1 MITLSSTN
9 LVDLRGSRLDKRTL
23 RARLPR
29 ADADAG
35 APLEAVRP
43 LLAGIRTRGRAAVAE
58 AAARFD
64 GAAPERFRVPAEA
77 LASALEGLDPAVR
90 AALEE
95 TIRRVRAVAQADL
108 PGASV
113 TELGEG
119 ARVTTRHL
127 PAERVGLYVPGGRAV
142 YPSSVVMNAVP
153 AQVAGVSS
161 VAIASPPQPDTG
173 LPHSTVLAAAAL
185 LGVDEVWAIGGA
197 QAIGALAYGFDGPS
211 GEAPDVP
218 GADALEPVD
227 IITGPG
233 NAYVAAA
240 KALVREHVGID
251 AVAGP
256 TEIIVLAD
264 GTADPA
270 LVAAD
275 LISQAEHDPMAA
287 AVLVTASEA
296 LAVAVDAE
304 LDAQRRSAL
313 HAERI
318 GESLTGAQS
327 GIVLVDSL
335 EAGLAVVNAYAGEHV
350 ELHVADAAAVASR
363 VVNGGAVFVGPH
375 SPVALGDY
383 MAGSNHVLPTLGT
396 AAFGDCL
403 GVRSFL
409 RVSQVIEYSAAALD
423 EVAERV
429 IALAEAEEL
438 PAHGEAV
445 RRRAAARTA
454 APSAADA
461 DVREV

>member
-1 MITLSSTN
+1 MTTLASTH
-9 LVDLRGSRLDKRTL
+9 LVDLRGSALDKRTL
-23 RARLPR
+23 RTRLPR
-29 ADADAG
+29 ADAGSG

-43 LLAGIRTRGRAAVAE
+43 LLADIRARGRAAVAE

-64 GAAPERFRVPAEA
+64 GSAPERFRVAAEELAAAAEA
-77 LASALEGLDPAVR
+77 LDPGVR

-95 TIRRVRAVAQADL
+95 TIRRVRTVARADL
-108 PGASV
+108 PGAV
-113 TELGEG
+113 RTELADG
-119 ARVTTRHL
+119 AVVTTRHL

-153 AQVAGVSS
+153 AQVAGVGS

-173 LPHSTVLAAAAL
+173 LPHATVLAAAHL
-185 LGVDEVWAIGGA
+185 LGVDEVWGIGGA
-197 QAIGALAYGFDGPS
+197 QAIGAFAYGFDGPA
-211 GEAPDVP
+211 GD
-218 GADALEPVD
+218 GLEPVD

-264 GTADPA
+264 DTADPA
-270 LVAAD
+270 FVAAD
-275 LISQAEHDPMAA
+275 LISQAEHDPLAA
-287 AVLVTASEA
+287 AVLVTDSEP
-296 LAVAVDAE
+296 LAAAVDAE
-304 LDAQRRSAL
+304 LGAQGARAR

-318 GESLTGAQS
+318 AESLSGAQS
-327 GIVLVDSL
+327 GIVLVDSQ
-335 EAGLAVVNAYAGEHV
+335 EAGIAVVNAYAGEHV
-350 ELHVADAAAVASR
+350 ELHVADAAAVAGR
-363 VVNGGAVFVGPH
+363 IVNGGAVFIGPH

-403 GVRSFL
+403 GVSSFL
-409 RVSQVIEYSAAALD
+409 RVSQVIDYSAAALR
-423 EVAERV
+423 EVGERI
-429 IALAEAEEL
+429 IALAEAEDL

-445 RRRAAARTA
+445 RIRLEAG
-454 APSAADA
+454 
-461 DVREV
+461 EV